1 MPFMRTVQWLRATF
15 VACAALGLLT
25 IFVAAPVFAHA
36 EPEITVP
43 PMDGSVENA
52 PPVLEITFSE
62 EVADGTT
69 IDVVGPDG
77 KSVNA
82 APAQIDLNDPNRK
95 HVTVELYGALPAGV
109 YTVNWSSISAEDGDP
124 DSGSYAF
131 TVTQG
136 AATPAASPSAS
147 PAASPAAT
155 PGGTPIALS
164 RDDTN
169 AAAEAAQQRA
179 TQQAA
184 TEDNFDGRAYLISVI
199 VAAAAALLIYLFW
212 RIVRPKP
219 GERVY

>member
-25 IFVAAPVFAHA
+25 FFAAAPVFAHA
-36 EPEITVP
+36 VPDITVP
-43 PMDGSVENA
+43 PIDGSVENA

-62 EVADGTT
+62 EVADGTM

-95 HVTVELYGALPAGV
+95 HVTVELYGALPAGI

-124 DSGSYAF
+124 DSGSYTF

-136 AATPAASPSAS
+136 ATPAAS

-155 PGGTPIALS
+155 P
-164 RDDTN
+164 
-169 AAAEAAQQRA
+169 
-179 TQQAA
+179 
-184 TEDNFDGRAYLISVI
+184 
-199 VAAAAALLIYLFW
+199 
-212 RIVRPKP
+212 
-219 GERVY
+219 